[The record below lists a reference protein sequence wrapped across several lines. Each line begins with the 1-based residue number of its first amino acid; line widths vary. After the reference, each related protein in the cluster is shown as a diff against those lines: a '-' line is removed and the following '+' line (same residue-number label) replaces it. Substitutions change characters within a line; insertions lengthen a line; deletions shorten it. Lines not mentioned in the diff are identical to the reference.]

1 MFSQYFFAFKRQVIR
16 QSFYISK
23 FKIYTLKKAINSF
36 SFKSFGTKCF
46 KQLKTKK
53 KLKFYYFKNYF
64 SVKIFNKTTRKL
76 NLILYFLNGCIY
88 LKKKTCKKLTRN
100 RIKCNKKASF
110 TEDIKI
116 YIYVLM
122 KFKGYNNYNNKVIFF
137 KT

>member
-1 MFSQYFFAFKRQVIR
+1 MELNVLSNWK
-16 QSFYISK
+16 
-23 FKIYTLKKAINSF
+23 L
-36 SFKSFGTKCF
+36 
-46 KQLKTKK
+46 KK

-88 LKKKTCKKLTRN
+88 LKKYKTCKKLTRN